1 MRERI
6 KRHWRKDKWIYLLV
20 AISVLFAIVVQWLFS
35 KPASS
40 EIFHAKWGAGDILTY
55 ASTVSLGL
63 LAVWQNQRIKEESDR
78 NQLYQNLLAAKNS
91 DDATVTRIIDDKTQ
105 RVQRIRSEFIEFEHL
120 CNTGTIASIC
130 TCTDS
135 KGIMITRLC
144 EHRLKLISLQELL
157 IADLSGNV
165 GVDDS
170 KVIPLIKKL
179 TRLANE
185 QITEYTGGI
194 DAQENHSE
202 IYQKVYIQ
210 YIDERTHYLLF
221 CEGLI
226 GSILYDGLSLRD
238 LREISKKSI
247 QKIMED
253 KNAKQTSPSDPQPDS
268 PEH

>member
-63 LAVWQNQRIKEESDR
+63 LAVWQNQRIKEESDK

-91 DDATVTRIIDDKTQ
+91 DDAIVTRIIDDKTQ

-120 CNTGTIASIC
+120 CNTGAIASIC

-185 QITEYTGGI
+185 QIAEYADGI
-194 DAQENHSE
+194 DAQENHSD

-226 GSILYDGLSLRD
+226 GSILYDGLSLTD
-238 LREISKKSI
+238 LREIAKKSI
-247 QKIMED
+247 QEIVED
-253 KNAKQTSPSDPQPDS
+253 KNVKQTSPSDPQPDS

>member
-63 LAVWQNQRIKEESDR
+63 LAVWQNQRIKEESDK

-91 DDATVTRIIDDKTQ
+91 DDAIVTRIIDDKTQ

-120 CNTGTIASIC
+120 CNTGAIASIC

-185 QITEYTGGI
+185 QIAEYADGI

-202 IYQKVYIQ
+202 IYQKVYVQ

-226 GSILYDGLSLRD
+226 GSILYDGLSLTD
-238 LREISKKSI
+238 LREIAKKSI
-247 QKIMED
+247 QEIVED
-253 KNAKQTSPSDPQPDS
+253 KNVKQTSPSDPRPDN